1 MKRRTLISGIATVPL
16 VAALPAKAATK
27 WDFYTFVPLTHPI
40 TVQLSQ
46 FADEV
51 KKRSGGDLV
60 INVRAAGE
68 LPFKANEVVKITGD
82 GQVQLGE
89 ALALFTTGSAPLTG
103 VTGLPMFIRSSEEAI
118 KALPIVRKH
127 ASKEFERQNVKVL
140 FHYLWPSVNIFGSG
154 SPVQKPGDF
163 SGRKLRTLSPQEA
176 EMLRRLGA
184 ASVSLTSPE
193 VPVAFERGTIE
204 GVMTTAFNMIGSKW
218 AEFSKWAYIAD
229 FHCADDYILV
239 NTAEYNKLSPKTR
252 KVLDDTAEEWAPKMT
267 KANLAAEAGSL
278 DELRTKYKVQVTRAS
293 KADTDQMTARMKDYW
308 ETWAQ
313 QQGPDAVAMLKEI
326 RAAIGK

>member
-1 MKRRTLISGIATVPL
+1 MKRRTLISGIASLPL
-16 VAALPAKAATK
+16 AASLPATAATQ
-27 WDFYTFVPLTHPI
+27 WDFYTFVGLAHPI
-40 TVQLSQ
+40 AVQLREFS
-46 FADEV
+46 DEV
-51 KKRSGGDLV
+51 KKRSNGDLV
-60 INVRAAGE
+60 ISVRLAGE

-103 VTGLPMFIRSSEEAI
+103 VTGLPMFIRTPEEAL
-118 KALPIVRKH
+118 KAMPIIRKYV
-127 ASKEFERQNVKVL
+127 AKEFEKHNVKVL

-154 SPVQKPGDF
+154 KPVRRPEEF

-176 EMLRRLGA
+176 EMLKRLGA
-184 ASVSLTSPE
+184 ASVSLTPTE

-204 GVMTTAFNMIGSKW
+204 GVMTTAFNMVGSKW
-218 AEFSKWAYIAD
+218 ADFSKWAYLAD
-229 FHCADDYILV
+229 FHCADDYIIM
-239 NTAEYNKLSPKTR
+239 NTAAYNKLSPQTR
-252 KVLDDTAEEWAPKMT
+252 KVLDDTAAEWAPKMT
-267 KANLAAEAGSL
+267 RANLAAEAGSL
-278 DELRTKYKVQVTRAS
+278 EILKTKHKIEVTQAS
-293 KADTDQMTARMKDYW
+293 KADMDSMTARMKEYW